1 MKKIKYALL
10 KSLFFVVIIHLI
22 CVLILYV
29 NDVLDIDDLQF
40 IAPVTISALFFP
52 SLLSFYFFDIKKKI
66 DANILK
72 PSLLSLIIVYL
83 IIFIF
88 NRFIN
93 NNLEYT
99 FFQLSTIFPSIIS
112 FFISFLFTI
121 LQIIKIKSKYTSNFN
136 IKDFKYSYLKIF
148 LIPLSGALVYGLFIV
163 IDKFNYHDLVLV
175 FYKFLP
181 IGFIFS
187 LLSIHFF
194 NYVYSKYDSNKR
206 MFYIILYYVL
216 SISILVS
223 LIIISFNDFRI
234 VKDGLGAVIAKAFL
248 IPSIILYSPFFL
260 YVLILTHLYFVSI
273 ISKQEKSIL
282 TQQSLESQLN
292 YQQLKNQ
299 LSPHFLF
306 NNINVLTSLIEENP
320 KKAISF
326 SENLSH
332 IYRYFLEQEKQDVV
346 LVKEEISFAKSYLE
360 LLKDRFEVGLKFTI
374 DIDDEAQN
382 KYIVSTIL
390 QQVLENVVKHN
401 EISEEHTV
409 EVNIT
414 SKENYLI
421 IENNINPK
429 LKTDEFVSKK
439 GIENIKQRIAFF
451 TDDKVRVS
459 ETETLF
465 TIALPIL
472 ETV

>member
-1 MKKIKYALL
+1 MKHFFKSFLKALL
-10 KSLFFVVIIHLI
+10 ISIIILTVGHLIALTFNNVDDDDFRRVYVTAFILFFPAIFLSLYFFKIEKKWKLYFKTPILSFVIAYILIFLYFNFAKFRDNYSFFEITSLMNAIMSFFMALFVNFILLIRSKKGINNKQLEHSVSYSSKVLILVPVAISVIYSILVFIGSSSFFNIITIWSNLFPIGIILSFVSFYFFNKTYYKNYNLKLILFYLFATLI
-22 CVLILYV
+22 CVL
-29 NDVLDIDDLQF
+29 
-40 IAPVTISALFFP
+40 
-52 SLLSFYFFDIKKKI
+52 
-66 DANILK
+66 
-72 PSLLSLIIVYL
+72 
-83 IIFIF
+83 
-88 NRFIN
+88 
-93 NNLEYT
+93 
-99 FFQLSTIFPSIIS
+99 LSTIPIIFKVSYIIEIHRIYKNAIIS
-112 FFISFLFTI
+112 IVLFGPYFLFLI
-121 LQIIKIKSKYTSNFN
+121 IGIQSYYIYQRNKQIIN
-136 IKDFKYSYLKIF
+136 IERKK
-148 LIPLSGALVYGLFIV
+148 
-163 IDKFNYHDLVLV
+163 
-175 FYKFLP
+175 
-181 IGFIFS
+181 
-187 LLSIHFF
+187 
-194 NYVYSKYDSNKR
+194 
-206 MFYIILYYVL
+206 
-216 SISILVS
+216 
-223 LIIISFNDFRI
+223 
-234 VKDGLGAVIAKAFL
+234 
-248 IPSIILYSPFFL
+248 
-260 YVLILTHLYFVSI
+260 
-273 ISKQEKSIL
+273 
-282 TQQSLESQLN
+282 SLESQLN

-320 KKAISF
+320 KKAVSF

-401 EISEEHTV
+401 EISKEHVV
-409 EVNIT
+409 EVKIS

-429 LKTDEFVSKK
+429 LKTDEYVSKK

-451 TDDKVRVS
+451 TDDKVTVS